1 MLTVTDALARLMAAP
16 KPVLPCEEIAL
27 SAALGRVLAQ
37 DQHAVLDV
45 PPAANSAMDGYAF
58 CHDDVVSAKHTG
70 DNSKSLWIRQRI
82 AAGHS
87 PKPLQAGTAARI
99 FTGAEI
105 PAGADTVAMQED
117 CDAQAEQVCIRELP
131 ERGSNVR
138 PRGQDV
144 AVGQCLLRVGQRLRA
159 QDLGLLAAQGLDT
172 VMVYRRLK
180 VALLSTGDELV
191 EPGQPL
197 GPGQIYNS
205 NRYTMMGLL
214 QGWGFEV
221 QDMGIA
227 PDQPECIRSLLS
239 QAAELADVIISSG
252 GVSVGEEDHVK
263 SIVEELGSLD
273 LWRIAIK
280 PGKPFA
286 SGTVAGKPFLGLPGN
301 PVSVFVTLLIIA
313 RPFLLASQG
322 MNAGPLAVSQVK
334 ALFEKAG
341 SSREDYLRVRQTAK
355 GVELFSSQS
364 SGVLTS
370 ASMSDGL
377 VRQPVGQ
384 DIRIGDTVDFIP
396 YSALS

>member
-1 MLTVTDALARLMAAP
+1 MLTVTEALARLMAVPMPA
-16 KPVLPCEEIAL
+16 LPNEEIAL

-37 DQHAVLDV
+37 DQHGVLDV

-58 CHDDVVSAKHTG
+58 CHADVHSANPRG
-70 DNSKSLWIRQRI
+70 DCSTPLVISQRI

-87 PKPLQAGTAARI
+87 PQPLKAGTAARI

-105 PAGADTVAMQED
+105 PPGADTVVMQEH
-117 CDAQAEQVCIRELP
+117 CDAEANQIRIRELP
-131 ERGSNVR
+131 ECGSNVR

-144 AVGQCLLRVGQRLRA
+144 AVGQCLLQAGQRLRA
-159 QDLGLLAAQGLDT
+159 QDLGLLAAQGHDR
-172 VMVYRRLK
+172 VQVYRRLK

-214 QGWGFEV
+214 RGWGFEV
-221 QDMGIA
+221 LDLGIA
-227 PDQPECIRSLLS
+227 PDQPERIRSLLS
-239 QAAELADVIISSG
+239 QAAGVADVIISSG

-263 SIVEELGSLD
+263 AIVEELGTLD

-286 SGTVAGKPFLGLPGN
+286 SGTVVGKPFIGLPGN
-301 PVSVFVTLLIIA
+301 PVSVFVTLLVIA

-322 MNAGPLAVSQVK
+322 MSSGALEVSKVK
-334 ALFEKAG
+334 SLFVKAG

-377 VRQPVGQ
+377 VRQRVGK
-384 DIRIGDTVDFIP
+384 DIRVGDVVDFIA

>member
-1 MLTVTDALARLMAAP
+1 MLTVTEAIARLMAAP
-16 KPVLPCEEIAL
+16 RPALPAEEIAL
-27 SAALGRVLAQ
+27 GTALGRVLAR
-37 DQHAVLDV
+37 DQQAVLDV

-58 CHDDVVSAKHTG
+58 CHADALAASQAGGGGKPLKI
-70 DNSKSLWIRQRI
+70 SQRI

-87 PKPLQAGTAARI
+87 PQPLQAGTAARI

-105 PAGADTVAMQED
+105 PPGADTVAMQED
-117 CDAQAEQVCIRELP
+117 CEADSEQVRLREVP
-131 ERGSNVR
+131 EPGCNVR

-144 AVGQCLLRVGQRLRA
+144 SMGQRLLQAGQRLRA

-172 VMVYRRLK
+172 VPVYRRLK

-205 NRYTMMGLL
+205 NRYTMIGLL
-214 QGWGFEV
+214 QGWGFDV
-221 QDMGIA
+221 LDLGIA
-227 PDQPECIRSLLS
+227 PDQPERIRSLLS
-239 QAAELADVIISSG
+239 QAAGQADVIISSG

-263 SIVEELGSLD
+263 ATVEQLGSLD

-286 SGTVAGKPFLGLPGN
+286 SGSVAGKPFLGLPGN

-322 MNAGPLAVSQVK
+322 MNAGPMVVSRERAV
-334 ALFEKAG
+334 FEKAG
-341 SSREDYLRVRQTAK
+341 SSREDYLRVRRTGE

-384 DIRIGDTVDFIP
+384 DIAVGDTVDFIA
-396 YSALS
+396 YSGLT

>member
-1 MLTVTDALARLMAAP
+1 
-16 KPVLPCEEIAL
+16 
-27 SAALGRVLAQ
+27 
-37 DQHAVLDV
+37 
-45 PPAANSAMDGYAF
+45 
-58 CHDDVVSAKHTG
+58 
-70 DNSKSLWIRQRI
+70 
-82 AAGHS
+82 
-87 PKPLQAGTAARI
+87 
-99 FTGAEI
+99 
-105 PAGADTVAMQED
+105 VAMQED
-117 CDAQAEQVCIRELP
+117 CEADSDQVRLRELP
-131 ERGSNVR
+131 EPGTNVR

-144 AVGQCLLRVGQRLRA
+144 SMGQRLLQAGQRLRA

-172 VMVYRRLK
+172 VPVYRRLK

-205 NRYTMMGLL
+205 NRYTMIGLL
-214 QGWGFEV
+214 QGWGFDV
-221 QDMGIA
+221 LDLGIA
-227 PDQPECIRSLLS
+227 PDQPERIRSLLS
-239 QAAELADVIISSG
+239 QAAGQADVIISSG

-263 SIVEELGSLD
+263 AIVEQLGSLD

-286 SGTVAGKPFLGLPGN
+286 SGSVAGKPFLGLPGN

-322 MNAGPLAVSQVK
+322 MNAGPMVVSRERAV
-334 ALFEKAG
+334 FEKAG
-341 SSREDYLRVRQTAK
+341 SSREDYLRVRRTAE

-384 DIRIGDTVDFIP
+384 DIAVGDTVDFIA
-396 YSALS
+396 YSGLT